1 MKKLVIIILCLF
13 NTFVFSQ
20 NLKNDFSIGFNYS
33 QNKSKTYN
41 GVVNTT
47 NNFQKD
53 WLVINN
59 VLNQNI
65 SFTDKITQNEISN
78 KLSIGLSKNKHSGF
92 LNYQTNY
99 SLTRNLNLD
108 HLIGFGYGQRDSIFK
123 LKINY
128 SYAVLYQN
136 TTNKNITK
144 IRNSF
149 RLKLTQKTPNFNVNI
164 EYYFQPDFFNYK
176 DYFIYGTS
184 RFTYKV
190 KRIGLS
196 IISIVNYNSL
206 SNIRLIN
213 TLNLGFTYST
223 GE

>member
-1 MKKLVIIILCLF
+1 MKKLFIILLCLF
-13 NTFVFSQ
+13 NSFVLSQ
-20 NLKNDFSIGFNYS
+20 NLKNDFSVGFNYS

-41 GVVNTT
+41 GVINTAT
-47 NNFQKD
+47 NYQKD

-59 VLNQNI
+59 ILNQNI

-108 HLIGFGYGQRDSIFK
+108 HLIGFGYGQRDSIFN

-128 SYAVLYQN
+128 SYAILYQN
-136 TTNKNITK
+136 TTNKDITK

-149 RLKLTQKTPNFNVNI
+149 RLKLTQKTPNFNINI
-164 EYYFQPDFFNYK
+164 EYYFQPDFFNYN

-190 KRIGLS
+190 KRFGLS

>member
-1 MKKLVIIILCLF
+1 MKRLVFLFCLLTSF
-13 NTFVFSQ
+13 TLSQ
-20 NLKNDFSIGFNYS
+20 NLKNDFSVGFNYS

-41 GVVNTT
+41 GVINTT
-47 NNFQKD
+47 TNYQKD

-59 VLNQNI
+59 ILNQNI

-108 HLIGFGYGQRDSIFK
+108 HLIGFGYGQRDSIFN

-128 SYAVLYQN
+128 SYAILYQN
-136 TTNKNITK
+136 TTNKDITK

-164 EYYFQPDFFNYK
+164 EYYFQPDFFNYN

-184 RFTYKV
+184 RITYKM

-206 SNIRLIN
+206 SSIRLIN
-213 TLNLGFTYST
+213 TLNFGFTYST

>member
-1 MKKLVIIILCLF
+1 MKRLVIIILCLL
-13 NTFVFSQ
+13 NTFVLSQ
-20 NLKNDFSIGFNYS
+20 NLKNDLSVGFNYS
-33 QNKSKTYN
+33 QNKSKTYTT
-41 GVVNTT
+41 VINTT
-47 NNFQKD
+47 TNYQKD

-59 VLNQNI
+59 ILNQNI
-65 SFTDKITQNEISN
+65 SFTNKITQNEVSN
-78 KLSIGLSKNKHSGF
+78 KFSIGLSKNKHSGF

-108 HLIGFGYGQRDSIFK
+108 HLIGFGYGQRDSIFN

-128 SYAVLYQN
+128 SYAILYQN
-136 TTNKNITK
+136 TTNKDITK

-149 RLKLTQKTPNFNVNI
+149 RLKLTQKTPNFNINI
-164 EYYFQPDFFNYK
+164 EYYFQPDFFNYN

-190 KRIGLS
+190 KRFGLS

>member
-1 MKKLVIIILCLF
+1 MTGKSVS
-13 NTFVFSQ
+13 FVLSQ
-20 NLKNDFSIGFNYS
+20 NLKNDLSVGFNYS
-33 QNKSKTYN
+33 QNKSKTYTT
-41 GVVNTT
+41 VINTT
-47 NNFQKD
+47 TNYQKD

-59 VLNQNI
+59 ILNQNI
-65 SFTDKITQNEISN
+65 SFTNKITQNEVSN
-78 KLSIGLSKNKHSGF
+78 KFSIGLSKNKHSGF

-99 SLTRNLNLD
+99 SLTRDLNLD
-108 HLIGFGYGQRDSIFK
+108 HLIGFGYGQRDSIFN

-128 SYAVLYQN
+128 SYAILYQN
-136 TTNKNITK
+136 TTNKDITK

-149 RLKLTQKTPNFNVNI
+149 RLKLTQKTPNFNINI
-164 EYYFQPDFFNYK
+164 EYYFQPDFFNYN

-190 KRIGLS
+190 KRFGLS

>member
-1 MKKLVIIILCLF
+1 MKRLVIIILCLL
-13 NTFVFSQ
+13 NSFVLSQ
-20 NLKNDFSIGFNYS
+20 NLKNDLSVGFNYS
-33 QNKSKTYN
+33 QNKSKTYTT
-41 GVVNTT
+41 VINTT
-47 NNFQKD
+47 TNYQKD

-59 VLNQNI
+59 ILNQNI
-65 SFTDKITQNEISN
+65 SFTNKITQNEVSN
-78 KLSIGLSKNKHSGF
+78 KFSIGLSKNKHSGF

-108 HLIGFGYGQRDSIFK
+108 HLIGFGYGQRDSIFN

-128 SYAVLYQN
+128 SYAILYQN
-136 TTNKNITK
+136 TTNKDITK

-149 RLKLTQKTPNFNVNI
+149 RLKLTQKTPNFNINI
-164 EYYFQPDFFNYK
+164 EYYFQPDFFNYN

-190 KRIGLS
+190 KRFGLS

>member
-1 MKKLVIIILCLF
+1 MKRLVVLFCLLTSF
-13 NTFVFSQ
+13 TLSQ
-20 NLKNDFSIGFNYS
+20 NLKNDFSVGFNYS

-41 GVVNTT
+41 GVINTT
-47 NNFQKD
+47 TNYQKD

-59 VLNQNI
+59 ILNQNI

-108 HLIGFGYGQRDSIFK
+108 HLVGFGYGQRDSLFN

-128 SYAVLYQN
+128 SYAILYQN
-136 TTNKNITK
+136 TTNKDITK

-149 RLKLTQKTPNFNVNI
+149 RLKLTQKTPNFNINI
-164 EYYFQPDFFNYK
+164 EYYFQPDFFNYN

-184 RFTYKV
+184 RITYKV

-213 TLNLGFTYST
+213 TLNFGFTYST

>member
-1 MKKLVIIILCLF
+1 MKKLTVLFCLLISF
-13 NTFVFSQ
+13 SLSQ
-20 NLKNDFSIGFNYS
+20 NLKTDFSVGFNYS
-33 QNKSKTYN
+33 QNKSKTYSGLIN
-41 GVVNTT
+41 SNM
-47 NNFQKD
+47 NYQKD

-59 VLNQNI
+59 ILNQNI

-92 LNYQTNY
+92 INFQTNY

-108 HLIGFGYGQRDSIFK
+108 HLIGFGYGHRDSIFNFK
-123 LKINY
+123 LNY
-128 SYAVLYQN
+128 SYAILYQT
-136 TTNKNITK
+136 TTNKNLTK

-149 RLKLTQKTPNFNVNI
+149 RLKLTQKTTRYNINF

-176 DYFIYGTS
+176 DYFIYGTG
-184 RFTYKV
+184 RFTYKIN
-190 KRIGLS
+190 RIGLS
-196 IISIVNYNSL
+196 IINIINYNSL

-223 GE
+223 SE

>member
-1 MKKLVIIILCLF
+1 MKRLVVLFCLLTSF
-13 NTFVFSQ
+13 TLSQ
-20 NLKNDFSIGFNYS
+20 NLKNDFSVGFNYS

-41 GVVNTT
+41 GVINTT
-47 NNFQKD
+47 TNYQKD

-59 VLNQNI
+59 ILNQNI

-108 HLIGFGYGQRDSIFK
+108 HLIGFGYGQRDSIFN

-128 SYAVLYQN
+128 SYAILYQN
-136 TTNKNITK
+136 TTNKDITK

-149 RLKLTQKTPNFNVNI
+149 RLKLTQKTLNFNVNI
-164 EYYFQPDFFNYK
+164 EYYFQPDFFNYN

-184 RFTYKV
+184 RITYKM

-196 IISIVNYNSL
+196 IISIINYNSL

-213 TLNLGFTYST
+213 TLNFGFTYST

>member
-1 MKKLVIIILCLF
+1 MKRLVIIILCLL
-13 NTFVFSQ
+13 NTFVLSQ
-20 NLKNDFSIGFNYS
+20 NLKNDLSVGFNYS
-33 QNKSKTYN
+33 QNKSKTYTT
-41 GVVNTT
+41 VINTT
-47 NNFQKD
+47 TNYQKD

-59 VLNQNI
+59 ILNQNI
-65 SFTDKITQNEISN
+65 SFTNKITQNEVSN
-78 KLSIGLSKNKHSGF
+78 KFSIGLSKNKHSGF

-99 SLTRNLNLD
+99 SLTRDLNLD
-108 HLIGFGYGQRDSIFK
+108 HLIGFGYGQRDSIFN

-128 SYAVLYQN
+128 SYAILYQN
-136 TTNKNITK
+136 TTNKDITK

-149 RLKLTQKTPNFNVNI
+149 RLKLTQKTPNFNINI
-164 EYYFQPDFFNYK
+164 EYYFQPDFFNYN

-190 KRIGLS
+190 KRFGLS